1 MMQFS
6 VTVTSLWKRKRSIDR
21 RSSLDDE
28 FGEEAQLRGKALES
42 LIKAQKQQIYASR
55 TNEAKWE
62 VQFLRDQEVRGRK
75 GGNGGLLMS
84 QSQPISEAEQGNR
97 SWILQSDREPPPKE
111 SKTSTFEKLTWK
123 QNVVDSPSSTVDKDF
138 EMVLGAVEDDK
149 MASRATTHD
158 SEKLRSEI
166 ATLRHHLQKIRKL
179 FEAEL
184 EEAHLCGKPLEKI
197 QGPEE
202 TDSLLRHQD
211 KRSRMG
217 KKVKTEWSGMGK
229 PDPSQFGDYES
240 MAKSFMPASALADL
254 IIDSTGYLFIASPAK
269 GDKEQLLMAIKLK
282 MSLS

>member
-149 MASRATTHD
+149 MAS
-158 SEKLRSEI
+158 
-166 ATLRHHLQKIRKL
+166 
-179 FEAEL
+179 
-184 EEAHLCGKPLEKI
+184 
-197 QGPEE
+197 
-202 TDSLLRHQD
+202 
-211 KRSRMG
+211 